1 VLLEFSNIVVAVRI
15 SVTMIRY
22 SLMIPFCWLTGGGD
36 HLRVTEVELISV
48 VTSPSGGTLGTVKE
62 LKTIT
67 TPGYVVGV
75 LTVEFRLF
83 SIPEM

>member
-1 VLLEFSNIVVAVRI
+1 MVAVRI

-48 VTSPSGGTLGTVKE
+48 VTSPSGGTLGTGKE
-62 LKTIT
+62 LKTII
-67 TPGYVVGV
+67 TPGYVVGSTNSGIQIIQHSQNV
-75 LTVEFRLF
+75 DCRQV
-83 SIPEM
+83 I